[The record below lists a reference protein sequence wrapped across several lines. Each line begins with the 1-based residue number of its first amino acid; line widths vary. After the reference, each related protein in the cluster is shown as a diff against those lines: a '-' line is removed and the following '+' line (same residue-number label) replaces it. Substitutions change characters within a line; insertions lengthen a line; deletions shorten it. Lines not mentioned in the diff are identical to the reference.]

1 MGANKVIGK
10 IFASIFTIIFAILC
24 LSFVYV
30 FMVRNLATYENVSNY
45 VSDANIFDCSS
56 YEVLPRKDASTLR
69 EAIGKD
75 LFEIGIPRLVVD
87 DILDSDEV
95 HKIITDYTYGYVRYV
110 VYNESK
116 PMFSTDDF
124 VKVVENKYFLSTKK
138 RLSEDQKTEVTKYV
152 IEFSA
157 KLDKGT
163 FDKSELNEIVN
174 IDTIRVLLT
183 SVSSKLAII
192 VLSLV
197 LLFMLVLVSIC
208 LLNIVKGI
216 RWCAK
221 AILVDGILLIVTS
234 LLEVRVLI
242 MFINSKGIV
251 DSLLISVIE
260 NQFGNLIIC
269 GAIFIIVGVIFL
281 IITGVLLKKQHN
293 KNSDAI
299 LDNVIANEVSEVTP
313 GYEDQIVEPV
323 NNVEDVPAEETNEPE
338 VSDSAVIEP
347 QKDENEVTSQMEE
360 PVGVA
365 DAVSHDNEVQT
376 DIHEDVE
383 INPEPVSEPII
394 EEPVQ
399 ETSKIEENKSEV
411 QDSFDLMEIVDVQ
424 EDVSADINDNNEQEK
439 DLEVAIETPVMP
451 EEASVNTSE
460 ATGEYTEIS
469 DDAPNPIVKED
480 NIKVMEPSR
489 VELNVI
495 HPVRGEDIKVDVN
508 EEEEDIEI
516 L

>member
-1 MGANKVIGK
+1 MGAKKVIGK
-10 IFASIFTIIFAILC
+10 IFACIFTIVFAILC

-110 VYNESK
+110 IYNESK
-116 PMFSTDDF
+116 PTFSTDDF

-152 IEFSA
+152 IEFST

-197 LLFMLVLVSIC
+197 LLFMLILVSIC

-313 GYEDQIVEPV
+313 GYKDQIVEPV
-323 NNVEDVPAEETNEPE
+323 NNVEDIPAEETNEPE
-338 VSDSAVIEP
+338 VSDSAVVES
-347 QKDENEVTSQMEE
+347 QKAEDEATSQTEE
-360 PVGVA
+360 PVGIA
-365 DAVSHDNEVQT
+365 DAVSHDDEVQVDT
-376 DIHEDVE
+376 HEDIE
-383 INPEPVSEPII
+383 INPSSVVEPTI
-394 EEPVQ
+394 EESVQ
-399 ETSKIEENKSEV
+399 EISKVEDKSEV

-451 EEASVNTSE
+451 EEASVNASE
-460 ATGEYTEIS
+460 ATDEYTEIS
-469 DDAPNPIVKED
+469 DDTQAPIVKED
-480 NIKVMEPSR
+480 VKIMEPSR

-495 HPVRGEDIKVDVN
+495 HPVRGEDIKVDAN